1 MGRFGD
7 DKIEEVR
14 SRADIVE
21 IVGAH
26 VRIRRAGRNFVG
38 LCPFHNEKTPSF
50 SVNAER
56 GFFHCFGC
64 GAGGSVFNFIMR
76 VEGLTFPEA
85 VRSLAKKYGVTI
97 PEHDV
102 SGPAAGEREAMLKA
116 NEVAAE
122 FFAHVLWNTTDGALA
137 RDYLK
142 SRGISVET
150 ARAFMIGFAP
160 SRPASLA
167 KALEKRGLREAGV
180 KVGLIRKHDSVAA
193 VAAATGAEVYD
204 MFRGR
209 VMFPIRDAQGR
220 AIAFGGRVL
229 DARLPKYINSPESP
243 LYSKA
248 RTLYGLFEARQAI
261 SSNVAAGK
269 DRAILV
275 EGYFDV
281 IALWQAGF
289 KEAVAGCGTA
299 LTVEQLRVLSRY
311 TKNVIACFDGDAA
324 GRKASMRALE
334 IFLQA
339 GLLGRGIFIPSGFDP
354 DTFVRERGA
363 AAFAE
368 LTDKSELLV
377 DYFIR
382 DQVEKVGGPNGPPE
396 KRAEAAALVSDM
408 LKLVANPFEYNL
420 LARRASDMLGVGE
433 EVLRRATRVKS
444 SRPAGGPPATTPQ
457 QEPRA
462 ASLTDQQKVE
472 LQLVALALWFPAR
485 RGQIFAAQPFSHFE
499 DQNLREILQELCFSP
514 EEAGTQSVSILDS
527 LSDEQKIYFTAEL
540 VRELTSESSTANLED
555 GFEFKIPEFREVDPK
570 MKELHRR
577 KSREK
582 GEEEIASDLTTKCL
596 KILQDL
602 GAVKEAKKLRAIR
615 TSDPMKSDTPEAEA
629 GIRAVIALRRESRG
643 T

>member
-1 MGRFGD
+1 MAQFGD
-7 DKIEEVR
+7 SKVEEVR
-14 SRADIVE
+14 SRADIIE
-21 IVGAH
+21 IIGSH
-26 VRIRRAGRNFVG
+26 VRLRRAGRNFVG

-64 GAGGSVFNFIMR
+64 GVGGSVFDFIMR
-76 VEGLTFPEA
+76 VEGLTFGEA
-85 VRSLAKKYGVTI
+85 LRSLAKKYGVTL

-102 SGPAAGEREAMLKA
+102 SGPGAGEREAMLKA
-116 NEVAAE
+116 SEVAAE
-122 FFAHVLWNTTDGALA
+122 FFAHVLWNTTDGAMA

-150 ARAFMIGFAP
+150 ARAFMIGYAP

-180 KVGLIRKHDSVAA
+180 KVGLVKKDGNEA
-193 VAAATGAEVYD
+193 YD
-204 MFRGR
+204 MFRAR

-261 SSNVAAGK
+261 SSSASSGK

-299 LTVEQLRVLSRY
+299 LTVDQLRVLSRY
-311 TKNVIACFDGDAA
+311 TKNVIACFDGDTA

-382 DQVEKVGGPNGPPE
+382 DQVEKVGGPTAPLD
-396 KRAEAAALVSDM
+396 KRFEAAKLISEKLRLISDE
-408 LKLVANPFEYNL
+408 FQFNL
-420 LARRASDMLGVGE
+420 IVRKTEGLLGVGE
-433 EVLRRATRVKS
+433 DVLRKEARGPGRSATPSRFARDTRATANPPPAAS
-444 SRPAGGPPATTPQ
+444 AAGGGDAGDKA
-457 QEPRA
+457 EIG
-462 ASLTDQQKVE
+462 
-472 LQLVALALWFPAR
+472 LVALALLHPELR
-485 RGQIFAAQPFSHFE
+485 NEIAQSGAEANFS
-499 DQNLREILQELCFSP
+499 EIRLGSVLADLCKTDEPYTALEEWIADRLTP
-514 EEAGTQSVSILDS
+514 EEQGRVSEFAVGPLNDEVEDETAKVSTDLDKCRA
-527 LSDEQKIYFTAEL
+527 L
-540 VRELTSESSTANLED
+540 ANDFVVALERRRRT
-555 GFEFKIPEFREVDPK
+555 REVG
-570 MKELHRR
+570 R
-577 KSREK
+577 
-582 GEEEIASDLTTKCL
+582 
-596 KILQDL
+596 
-602 GAVKEAKKLRAIR
+602 LRASGADV
-615 TSDPMKSDTPEAEA
+615 SDAQ
-629 GIRAVIALRRESRG
+629 AVIALRREGRG
-643 T
+643 A

>member
-26 VRIRRAGRNFVG
+26 VRLRRAGRNFVG

-64 GAGGSVFNFIMR
+64 GVGGSVFNFITR

-85 VRSLAKKYGVTI
+85 VRSLAKKYGVTL

-102 SGPAAGEREAMLKA
+102 AGPAAGEREAMLKA
-116 NEVAAE
+116 SEVAAE
-122 FFAHVLWNTTDGALA
+122 FFAHVLWNTTDGAMA

-142 SRGISVET
+142 SRGISIET
-150 ARAFMIGFAP
+150 AHAFMIGYAP

-167 KALEKRGLREAGV
+167 KALEKRGLRDAGI
-180 KVGLIRKHDSVAA
+180 KVGLVKKDGNVAI
-193 VAAATGAEVYD
+193 GAETYD

-209 VMFPIRDAQGR
+209 IMFPIRDAQGR

-243 LYSKA
+243 LYSKT

-261 SSNVAAGK
+261 SSSASSGK

-354 DTFVRERGA
+354 DTFVRERGV

-368 LTDKSELLV
+368 LAEKSELLAELYV
-377 DYFIR
+377 R
-382 DQVEKVGGPNGPPE
+382 DLIEQLGGPTAPIAKREHAARRLAEKLAFVTDEIQFNLLVRRCSVLLDIREETLRNLARSDKPRSGRRQVQPIISPVLGPRVE
-396 KRAEAAALVSDM
+396 ASMRAEIG
-408 LKLVANPFEYNL
+408 LVAIALSNPSI
-420 LARRASDMLGVGE
+420 RAE
-433 EVLRRATRVKS
+433 
-444 SRPAGGPPATTPQ
+444 
-457 QEPRA
+457 
-462 ASLTDQQKVE
+462 
-472 LQLVALALWFPAR
+472 
-485 RGQIFAAQPFSHFE
+485 IFLAQPFDKFSDANLAETLLHVCESLKEPNELNSFVIQRLTD
-499 DQNLREILQELCFSP
+499 DQLSVLSSFIVDFDGASESDRTVVNSPAPFQNRPEFQEL
-514 EEAGTQSVSILDS
+514 
-527 LSDEQKIYFTAEL
+527 EQNVY
-540 VRELTSESSTANLED
+540 
-555 GFEFKIPEFREVDPK
+555 
-570 MKELHRR
+570 
-577 KSREK
+577 
-582 GEEEIASDLTTKCL
+582 
-596 KILQDL
+596 
-602 GAVKEAKKLRAIR
+602 AKKLKTLDSPIDIEQVRAFVKDFLASLERRKKLNEVEHAKRVAKDLTLDDENAASQRVIEIR
-615 TSDPMKSDTPEAEA
+615 GGM
-629 GIRAVIALRRESRG
+629 RRGS
-643 T
+643 

>member
-14 SRADIVE
+14 TRADIVE

-26 VRIRRAGRNFVG
+26 VRLRRAGRNFVG

-64 GAGGSVFNFIMR
+64 GVGGSVFNFIMR

-85 VRSLAKKYGVTI
+85 VRSLAKKYGVTL
-97 PEHDV
+97 PEHDT

-116 NEVAAE
+116 NEVAAD
-122 FFAHVLWNTTDGALA
+122 FFAHVLWNTTDGAMA

-150 ARAFMIGFAP
+150 ARAFMLGFAP

-180 KVGLIRKHDSVAA
+180 KVGLVKKDADSA
-193 VAAATGAEVYD
+193 YD
-204 MFRGR
+204 MFRAR

-220 AIAFGGRVL
+220 PIAFGGRVL

-243 LYSKA
+243 LYSKT

-261 SSNVAAGK
+261 SSSASSGR

-281 IALWQAGF
+281 IALWQSGF

-311 TKNVIACFDGDAA
+311 TKNIIACFDGDSA

-368 LTDKSELLV
+368 LIEKAELLV
-377 DYFIR
+377 DYFLSEQALDARGSIA
-382 DQVEKVGGPNGPPE
+382 E
-396 KRAEAAALVSDM
+396 RARAAQRVAEM
-408 LKLVANPFEYNL
+408 LKLVDDPFQFDL
-420 LARRASDMLGVGE
+420 LARKAAQLLSLGE
-433 EVLRRATRVKS
+433 EVLRKEA
-444 SRPAGGPPATTPQ
+444 RPRGG
-457 QEPRA
+457 RA
-462 ASLTDQQKVE
+462 AAARFPRERAGTATAPAAASGGGDAGDKAE
-472 LQLVALALWFPAR
+472 IGLVAIALLQPELRDEIAQSSAAANFEEVRRAGALADLCRTDESYTALESWIADR
-485 RGQIFAAQPFSHFE
+485 LTADEQNRVSEFAVGP
-499 DQNLREILQELCFSP
+499 
-514 EEAGTQSVSILDS
+514 
-527 LSDEQKIYFTAEL
+527 LSDELADDTQKDRSEL
-540 VRELTSESSTANLED
+540 DRCRALVNDYVAALERRRRA
-555 GFEFKIPEFREVDPK
+555 REV
-570 MKELHRR
+570 ERLR
-577 KSREK
+577 
-582 GEEEIASDLTTKCL
+582 
-596 KILQDL
+596 
-602 GAVKEAKKLRAIR
+602 GAGADVDAAQ
-615 TSDPMKSDTPEAEA
+615 
-629 GIRAVIALRRESRG
+629 AVIALRRENRDA
-643 T
+643 

>member
-1 MGRFGD
+1 MRRFGD

-21 IVGAH
+21 IVGSH
-26 VRIRRAGRNFVG
+26 VRLRRAGRNFVG

-64 GAGGSVFNFIMR
+64 GVGGSVFNFITR

-85 VRSLAKKYGVTI
+85 VRSLAKKYGVTL
-97 PEHDV
+97 PEHDLP
-102 SGPAAGEREAMLKA
+102 GPAAGEREAMLKA
-116 NEVAAE
+116 SEVAAE
-122 FFAHVLWNTTDGALA
+122 FFAHVLWNTTDGAMA

-150 ARAFMIGFAP
+150 ARVFMIGYAP

-167 KALEKRGLREAGV
+167 KALEKRGLREAGI
-180 KVGLIRKHDSVAA
+180 KVGLVRKDGNVGI
-193 VAAATGAEVYD
+193 GAETYD

-243 LYSKA
+243 LYSKT

-261 SSNVAAGK
+261 SSSASSGK

-311 TKNVIACFDGDAA
+311 TKNVIACFDGDTA

-368 LTDKSELLV
+368 LTEKSELLV

-382 DQVEKVGGPNGPPE
+382 DQADKVGGPTAALE
-396 KRAEAAALVSDM
+396 KRVQAA
-408 LKLVANPFEYNL
+408 KLVAEKLRLISDEIQFNL
-420 LARRASDMLGVGE
+420 IVRKTEGLLGIGE
-433 EVLRRATRVKS
+433 EVLRKEARGPGRSAPPARFTRDTRANAAPAS
-444 SRPAGGPPATTPQ
+444 AASAAGGGDAGAKA
-457 QEPRA
+457 EIG
-462 ASLTDQQKVE
+462 LI
-472 LQLVALALWFPAR
+472 ALALLHPELR
-485 RGQIFAAQPFSHFE
+485 NEIAQSGAGANFE
-499 DQNLREILQELCFSP
+499 EIRLGGVLADLCRTDEP
-514 EEAGTQSVSILDS
+514 YTALEQWIADRLT
-527 LSDEQKIYFTAEL
+527 SDEQGRISEFAVGPLNDEVVDETQKVSSEL
-540 VRELTSESSTANLED
+540 EKCCAIANDYVVALERRRRA
-555 GFEFKIPEFREVDPK
+555 REVGR
-570 MKELHRR
+570 LRG
-577 KSREK
+577 S
-582 GEEEIASDLTTKCL
+582 
-596 KILQDL
+596 
-602 GAVKEAKKLRAIR
+602 GADVSAAQ
-615 TSDPMKSDTPEAEA
+615 
-629 GIRAVIALRRESRG
+629 AVIALRREGRG
-643 T
+643 A

>member
-1 MGRFGD
+1 MAQFGD
-7 DKIEEVR
+7 SKVEEVR
-14 SRADIVE
+14 SRADIIE
-21 IVGAH
+21 IIGTH
-26 VRIRRAGRNFVG
+26 VRLRRAGRNFVG

-64 GAGGSVFNFIMR
+64 GVGGSVFDFIMR
-76 VEGLTFPEA
+76 VEGLTFGEA
-85 VRSLAKKYGVTI
+85 LRSLAKKYGVTL

-102 SGPAAGEREAMLKA
+102 SGPGAGEREAMLKA
-116 NEVAAE
+116 SEVAAE
-122 FFAHVLWNTTDGALA
+122 FFAHVLWNTTDGAMA

-150 ARAFMIGFAP
+150 ARAFMIGHAP

-180 KVGLIRKHDSVAA
+180 KVGLVKKDGNVT
-193 VAAATGAEVYD
+193 TGADAYD
-204 MFRGR
+204 MFRAR
-209 VMFPIRDAQGR
+209 VMFPMRDAQGR

-229 DARLPKYINSPESP
+229 DARMPKYINSPESP

-261 SSNVAAGK
+261 STSASSGK

-299 LTVEQLRVLSRY
+299 LTADQLRVLSRY

-382 DQVEKVGGPNGPPE
+382 DQVEKVGGPTAPLD
-396 KRAEAAALVSDM
+396 KRFEAAKLISEKLRLISDEFQFNM
-408 LKLVANPFEYNL
+408 IVRKTEGL
-420 LARRASDMLGVGE
+420 LGVGE
-433 EVLRRATRVKS
+433 DVLR
-444 SRPAGGPPATTPQ
+444 
-457 QEPRA
+457 
-462 ASLTDQQKVE
+462 
-472 LQLVALALWFPAR
+472 
-485 RGQIFAAQPFSHFE
+485 
-499 DQNLREILQELCFSP
+499 
-514 EEAGTQSVSILDS
+514 
-527 LSDEQKIYFTAEL
+527 
-540 VRELTSESSTANLED
+540 
-555 GFEFKIPEFREVDPK
+555 
-570 MKELHRR
+570 
-577 KSREK
+577 
-582 GEEEIASDLTTKCL
+582 
-596 KILQDL
+596 
-602 GAVKEAKKLRAIR
+602 KEARGPGRSSPPSRFARDTRAY
-615 TSDPMKSDTPEAEA
+615 PPH
-629 GIRAVIALRRESRG
+629 
-643 T
+643 

>member
-1 MGRFGD
+1 MAQFGD
-7 DKIEEVR
+7 SKVEEVR
-14 SRADIVE
+14 ARADIIE
-21 IVGAH
+21 IIGSH
-26 VRIRRAGRNFVG
+26 VRLRRAGRNFVG

-64 GAGGSVFNFIMR
+64 GVGGSAFDFIMR
-76 VEGLTFPEA
+76 VEGLTFGEA
-85 VRSLAKKYGVTI
+85 LRSLAKKYGVTI

-102 SGPAAGEREAMLKA
+102 AGPAAGEREAMLKA
-116 NEVAAE
+116 SEVAAE
-122 FFAHVLWNTTDGALA
+122 FFAHVLWNTTDGAMA
-137 RDYLK
+137 REYLK
-142 SRGISVET
+142 ARGISVET
-150 ARAFMIGFAP
+150 ARAFMLGYAP

-180 KVGLIRKHDSVAA
+180 KVGLVKKDGDTA
-193 VAAATGAEVYD
+193 YD
-204 MFRGR
+204 MFRAR

-220 AIAFGGRVL
+220 PIAFGGRVL

-261 SSNVAAGK
+261 SSSASSGK

-311 TKNVIACFDGDAA
+311 TKNVIACFDGDGA

-339 GLLGRGIFIPSGFDP
+339 GLLGRGIFIPTGFDP
-354 DTFVRERGA
+354 DTFIRERGA

-382 DQVEKVGGPNGPPE
+382 DQVEKVGGPTAPLD
-396 KRAEAAALVSDM
+396 KRFEAAKLISEKLRLISDEFQFNM
-408 LKLVANPFEYNL
+408 IVRKTEGL
-420 LARRASDMLGVGE
+420 LGVGE
-433 EVLRRATRVKS
+433 EVLRKEARGAGRTAAPSRFARETRANAS
-444 SRPAGGPPATTPQ
+444 APPAASAAGGGDAGDKA
-457 QEPRA
+457 EIG
-462 ASLTDQQKVE
+462 LI
-472 LQLVALALWFPAR
+472 ALALLHPELRDEIAQSSAEANFEEIR
-485 RGQIFAAQPFSHFE
+485 RG
-499 DQNLREILQELCFSP
+499 
-514 EEAGTQSVSILDS
+514 SVLAD
-527 LSDEQKIYFTAEL
+527 L
-540 VRELTSESSTANLED
+540 VPYR
-555 GFEFKIPEFREVDPK
+555 
-570 MKELHRR
+570 
-577 KSREK
+577 
-582 GEEEIASDLTTKCL
+582 
-596 KILQDL
+596 
-602 GAVKEAKKLRAIR
+602 RAIHR
-615 TSDPMKSDTPEAEA
+615 ARAMDRRSLDRRRA
-629 GIRAVIALRRESRG
+629 GPRQRVRRRAADRG
-643 T
+643 GRG

>member
-21 IVGAH
+21 IVGSH
-26 VRIRRAGRNFVG
+26 VRLRRAGRNFVG

-64 GAGGSVFNFIMR
+64 GVGGSVFNFITR

-85 VRSLAKKYGVTI
+85 VRSLAKKYGVTL

-102 SGPAAGEREAMLKA
+102 AGPAAGEREAMLKA
-116 NEVAAE
+116 SEVAAE
-122 FFAHVLWNTTDGALA
+122 FFAHVLWNTTDGAMA

-142 SRGISVET
+142 SRGISIET
-150 ARAFMIGFAP
+150 ARTFMIGYAP
-160 SRPASLA
+160 SRPASLT
-167 KALEKRGLREAGV
+167 KALEKRGLRDAGI
-180 KVGLIRKHDSVAA
+180 KVGLVKKDGNVAI
-193 VAAATGAEVYD
+193 GAETYD

-209 VMFPIRDAQGR
+209 IMFPIRDAQGR

-261 SSNVAAGK
+261 SSSASSGK

-339 GLLGRGIFIPSGFDP
+339 GLLGRGIFIPTGFDP

-363 AAFAE
+363 SAFAE
-368 LTDKSELLV
+368 LTEKSELLV

-382 DQVEKVGGPNGPPE
+382 DQAEKVGGPTAALE
-396 KRAEAAALVSDM
+396 KRVQAA
-408 LKLVANPFEYNL
+408 KLVAEKLRLISDEIQFNL
-420 LARRASDMLGVGE
+420 IVRKTEGLLGIGE
-433 EVLRRATRVKS
+433 EVLR
-444 SRPAGGPPATTPQ
+444 
-457 QEPRA
+457 
-462 ASLTDQQKVE
+462 
-472 LQLVALALWFPAR
+472 
-485 RGQIFAAQPFSHFE
+485 
-499 DQNLREILQELCFSP
+499 
-514 EEAGTQSVSILDS
+514 
-527 LSDEQKIYFTAEL
+527 
-540 VRELTSESSTANLED
+540 
-555 GFEFKIPEFREVDPK
+555 
-570 MKELHRR
+570 
-577 KSREK
+577 
-582 GEEEIASDLTTKCL
+582 
-596 KILQDL
+596 
-602 GAVKEAKKLRAIR
+602 KEA
-615 TSDPMKSDTPEAEA
+615 
-629 GIRAVIALRRESRG
+629 RG
-643 T
+643 APTGGAPPPGGA